1 LVVDLHGQSHD
12 RRHQLGYVLNQADLE
27 GHTDAQLD
35 ASKALRDKCSLR
47 AAVALPSHRHAAVDD
62 SAATAAGV
70 PRNNGAP
77 LSSLV
82 RGARSLGALLESLG
96 HPCVPSPTSPHAH
109 LPPHGKKLTYFNG
122 GYNTCVHGS
131 NLMGVAQREKE
142 RAAAAIASA
151 SAAGATASVHPA
163 ATPTDPDP
171 SFSALFTSTLEAE
184 CFVSVQI
191 ESAYEDNR
199 DSDAHMQRFAHNLA
213 QALCTFTQWHVLADG
228 EAWPSTCKQG

>member
-35 ASKALRDKCSLR
+35 ASEALRDKCSLR
-47 AAVALPSHRHAAVDD
+47 AVVAMPSRGDAAVDD
-62 SAATAAGV
+62 VAATAAAGV
-70 PRNNGAP
+70 PRNNGTP

-109 LPPHGKKLTYFNG
+109 LPPHGKLTYFNG

-131 NLMGVAQREKE
+131 NLIGAAQREKE
-142 RAAAAIASA
+142 RAAAAIAA
-151 SAAGATASVHPA
+151 SAAGATALVQSA
-163 ATPTDPDP
+163 PTISDPDP
-171 SFSALFTSTLEAE
+171 SFGALFTSTLEAE

-199 DSDAHMQRFAHNLA
+199 DSDAHMKRFARNLA
-213 QALCTFTQWHVLADG
+213 EALCTFTQWHVLADG
-228 EAWPSTCKQG
+228 EAWPSTRKQG